1 MCATRKNISPEESD
15 NSAKQLAKKRK
26 PRASTKEEK
35 PASAA
40 KKNLKRNA
48 APKTED
54 CESQAAFRASE
65 IKIFSGEESANEKCE
80 ETYGNGE
87 IAVAVSNGE
96 TAVAGGNGDAAKSS
110 SCGEVDTQFFP
121 SDGFKRHIARI
132 KAAKERADK
141 IAEDGICLDAP
152 EASVALM
159 WEIVFDRL
167 CKAEDAGISEVGTL
181 AGILQKLFAADSK
194 RKPDKAKS
202 SGDGVVSEDTMRK
215 IEEKLKL
222 L

>member
-35 PASAA
+35 PASTA

-87 IAVAVSNGE
+87 IAVAVSDGE

-110 SCGEVDTQFFP
+110 SCGEADTQFFP

>member
-26 PRASTKEEK
+26 PRTSTKEEK
-35 PASAA
+35 PASTA

-110 SCGEVDTQFFP
+110 SCGEADTQFFP

>member
-35 PASAA
+35 PASTA

-96 TAVAGGNGDAAKSS
+96 TAVGRGYWAPGKIFYLRLSENQILPSS
-110 SCGEVDTQFFP
+110 RVKTQ
-121 SDGFKRHIARI
+121 IARI

>member
-35 PASAA
+35 PASTA

-110 SCGEVDTQFFP
+110 SCGEADTQFFP

-132 KAAKERADK
+132 KAAKERADE
-141 IAEDGICLDAP
+141 IAEDGMCLDAS

-167 CKAEDAGISEVGTL
+167 CKAESAGISEVGTL
-181 AGILQKLFAADSK
+181 AGILQKLFSADSK
-194 RKPDKAKS
+194 RRPDKAKS
-202 SGDGVVSEDTMRK
+202 PGDGVVSEDTMRK

>member
-1 MCATRKNISPEESD
+1 MRY
-15 NSAKQLAKKRK
+15 KKEYFARRIRQFCK
-26 PRASTKEEK
+26 AACEK
-35 PASAA
+35 KKAA
-40 KKNLKRNA
+40 RFHERGKARFRRKKNLKRNA

-110 SCGEVDTQFFP
+110 SFGEADTQFFP

>member
-110 SCGEVDTQFFP
+110 SFGEADTQFFP

-132 KAAKERADK
+132 KAAKARADE
-141 IAEDGICLDAP
+141 IAEDGMCLDAS

-167 CKAEDAGISEVGTL
+167 CKAESAGISEVGTL
-181 AGILQKLFAADSK
+181 AGILQKLFSADSK
-194 RKPDKAKS
+194 RRPDKAKS
-202 SGDGVVSEDTMRK
+202 PGDGVVSEETMRK

>member
-54 CESQAAFRASE
+54 YESEAAPYAGKTEKF
-65 IKIFSGEESANEKCE
+65 FGEESANVKSEKIC
-80 ETYGNGE
+80 GNDGANALGE
-87 IAVAVSNGE
+87 NEG
-96 TAVAGGNGDAAKSS
+96 AAKNPLYK
-110 SCGEVDTQFFP
+110 DTEFFP

-167 CKAEDAGISEVGTL
+167 CKAESAGISEVGTL

>member
-26 PRASTKEEK
+26 PRASTKEEN

-110 SCGEVDTQFFP
+110 SFGEADTQFFP

>member
-54 CESQAAFRASE
+54 CESQAAFRVSE

-96 TAVAGGNGDAAKSS
+96 TAVAGGNGDAAKSF
-110 SCGEVDTQFFP
+110 SCGEADTQFFP

>member
-54 CESQAAFRASE
+54 CESQAAFRVSE

-110 SCGEVDTQFFP
+110 SFGEADTQFFP

>member
-1 MCATRKNISPEESD
+1 MCAARKNISPEESD

-48 APKTED
+48 APETEDYESEAAPYAGKTEK
-54 CESQAAFRASE
+54 F
-65 IKIFSGEESANEKCE
+65 FGEESANVKSEKIC
-80 ETYGNGE
+80 GNDGANASGE
-87 IAVAVSNGE
+87 NEG
-96 TAVAGGNGDAAKSS
+96 AAKNPLYK
-110 SCGEVDTQFFP
+110 DTEFFP

-132 KAAKERADK
+132 KAAKARADE
-141 IAEDGICLDAP
+141 IAEDGMCLDAS

-167 CKAEDAGISEVGTL
+167 CKAESAGISEVGTL
-181 AGILQKLFAADSK
+181 AGILQKLFSADSK
-194 RKPDKAKS
+194 RRPDKAKS
-202 SGDGVVSEDTMRK
+202 PGDGVVSEETMRK
-215 IEEKLKL
+215 IEERLKL

>member
-48 APKTED
+48 APKTEN

-110 SCGEVDTQFFP
+110 SFGEADTQFFP

>member
-35 PASAA
+35 PASTA

-110 SCGEVDTQFFP
+110 SCGEADTQFFP

-167 CKAEDAGISEVGTL
+167 CKTEDAGISEVGTL

>member
-1 MCATRKNISPEESD
+1 MNVSQNRGIECSESEEGVCV
-15 NSAKQLAKKRK
+15 RVC
-26 PRASTKEEK
+26 R
-35 PASAA
+35 
-40 KKNLKRNA
+40 
-48 APKTED
+48 
-54 CESQAAFRASE
+54 
-65 IKIFSGEESANEKCE
+65 
-80 ETYGNGE
+80 
-87 IAVAVSNGE
+87 V
-96 TAVAGGNGDAAKSS
+96 
-110 SCGEVDTQFFP
+110 
-121 SDGFKRHIARI
+121 
-132 KAAKERADK
+132 
-141 IAEDGICLDAP
+141 
-152 EASVALM
+152 

>member
-26 PRASTKEEK
+26 PRPSTKEEK

-110 SCGEVDTQFFP
+110 SFGEADTQFFP

>member
-15 NSAKQLAKKRK
+15 DSAKQLAKKRK

-110 SCGEVDTQFFP
+110 SFGEADTQFFP

-202 SGDGVVSEDTMRK
+202 SGDGPK
-215 IEEKLKL
+215 KLPEKPKNE
-222 L
+222 

>member
-35 PASAA
+35 PASTA

-110 SCGEVDTQFFP
+110 SFGEADTQFFP

>member
-35 PASAA
+35 PASTA

-110 SCGEVDTQFFP
+110 SCGEADTRFFP

-167 CKAEDAGISEVGTL
+167 CKAEDAGILEVGTL

>member
-110 SCGEVDTQFFP
+110 SCGEADTQFFP

-181 AGILQKLFAADSK
+181 AGILQKLFSADSK

>member
-35 PASAA
+35 PASTA

-65 IKIFSGEESANEKCE
+65 IKIFSGEESANKKCE

-110 SCGEVDTQFFP
+110 SCGEADTQFFP

>member
-48 APKTED
+48 APKTVD

-110 SCGEVDTQFFP
+110 SFGEADTQFFP

>member
-35 PASAA
+35 PASTA

-87 IAVAVSNGE
+87 IAVVVSNGE

-110 SCGEVDTQFFP
+110 SCGEADTQFFP

>member
-110 SCGEVDTQFFP
+110 SFGEADTQFFP

>member
-26 PRASTKEEK
+26 PRASTKEGK
-35 PASAA
+35 PASTA

-96 TAVAGGNGDAAKSS
+96 TAVAGGNGNAAKSS
-110 SCGEVDTQFFP
+110 SCGEADTQFFP

>member
-96 TAVAGGNGDAAKSS
+96 TVVAGGNGDAAKSS
-110 SCGEVDTQFFP
+110 SFGEADTQFFP

>member
-110 SCGEVDTQFFP
+110 SCGEADTQFFP

-141 IAEDGICLDAP
+141 CLDAP

>member
-110 SCGEVDTQFFP
+110 SFGEADTQFFP

-181 AGILQKLFAADSK
+181 AGILQKLFSADSK
-194 RKPDKAKS
+194 RRPDKAKS
-202 SGDGVVSEDTMRK
+202 PGDGVVSEDTMRK

>member
-110 SCGEVDTQFFP
+110 SFGEADTQFFP

-181 AGILQKLFAADSK
+181 AGILQKLFAGDSK

>member
-96 TAVAGGNGDAAKSS
+96 IAVAGGNGDAAKSS
-110 SCGEVDTQFFP
+110 SFGEADTQFFP

>member
-110 SCGEVDTQFFP
+110 SFGEADTQFFP

-202 SGDGVVSEDTMRK
+202 SGDGVVSEETMRK

>member
-87 IAVAVSNGE
+87 IAVAVSNGK
-96 TAVAGGNGDAAKSS
+96 TAVAGGNGDAAKSF
-110 SCGEVDTQFFP
+110 SCGEADTQFFP

>member
-87 IAVAVSNGE
+87 IAMAVSNGE

-110 SCGEVDTQFFP
+110 SFGEADTQFFP

>member
-110 SCGEVDTQFFP
+110 SCGEADTQFFH

-132 KAAKERADK
+132 KAAKARADE
-141 IAEDGICLDAP
+141 IAEDGMCLDAS

-167 CKAEDAGISEVGTL
+167 CKAESVGISEVGTL
-181 AGILQKLFAADSK
+181 AGILQKLFSADSK
-194 RKPDKAKS
+194 RRPDKAKS
-202 SGDGVVSEDTMRK
+202 PGDGVVSEETMRK

>member
-35 PASAA
+35 PASTA

-48 APKTED
+48 APKIED

-110 SCGEVDTQFFP
+110 SFGEADTQFFP

-202 SGDGVVSEDTMRK
+202 SGDGVVSEETMRK